1 MIGFLIV
8 DKPKGLTSHDVVA
21 KVRKL
26 LPKGVKVGHTG
37 TLDPLATGILILSVG
52 KATRLSEYLLKQD
65 KCYTVTGRFGL
76 ESDTYDIDG
85 KVKKVECREIKKEEL
100 LRVLNKFTGEILQ
113 VPPPYSA
120 VRIKGKRA
128 YQLAREGREV
138 EIPPRKVEVYS
149 LKLIDF
155 NYPYFT
161 LKVCCSSGTYVRS
174 IVHDIGRELGCSA
187 VVTDLRR
194 TRVGNIGEEMA
205 VTLDKLEEEGVERYL
220 IPPQDVL
227 PFPKLEVSDEE
238 KGRFR
243 NGAPLKKELPEG
255 RYSVVSG
262 DEFIGVGK
270 AEKGKLRAEKVTS

>member
-1 MIGFLIV
+1 MVGFLIV

-21 KVRKL
+21 RVRKL

-65 KCYTVTGRFGL
+65 KCYTVIGRFGL

-138 EIPPRKVEVYS
+138 ELPPRKVEIYS
-149 LKLIDF
+149 LELIDF
-155 NYPYFT
+155 KYPYFT
-161 LKVCCSSGTYVRS
+161 LKICCSSGTYVRS
-174 IVHDIGRELGCSA
+174 LIHDIGKELGCSA

-205 VTLDKLEEEGVERYL
+205 VTLDKIEEEGIERYL

-238 KGRFR
+238 KKRFR
-243 NGAPLKKELPEG
+243 NGAPIKKELPEG
-255 RYSVVSG
+255 KYSIVSG

-270 AEKGKLRAEKVTS
+270 TEKGKLRAEKVIS